1 MTSPARA
8 PRPTPR
14 RQAVPARPVRPDLRV
29 VGPPTRRSRA
39 GVGVVASALVV
50 FVALFVAAVAHS
62 LVVTSQVHLDRV
74 GVKVRA
80 EQEQLQ
86 REKLRLATYQ
96 SPERITREAARL
108 GMVPADE
115 QNWLSPGAGSQAV
128 VTGELATPSTTP
140 GSTSDS
146 TTSDSTTDSSSLPK
160 NSSSSSS
167 SSGGELAASTASN
180 R

>member
-29 VGPPTRRSRA
+29 VGPPVRRSRA
-39 GVGVVASALVV
+39 GVGVIASALVV

-74 GVKVRA
+74 GVKVRT
-80 EQEQLQ
+80 EQELLQ

-115 QNWLSPGAGSQAV
+115 QNWLSPGAGSHAV
-128 VTGELATPSTTP
+128 VTGDLASPTTTP
-140 GSTSDS
+140 D
-146 TTSDSTTDSSSLPK
+146 TTSHDTTDSSSVPK
-160 NSSSSSS
+160 TSSSSS
-167 SSGGELAASTASN
+167 SSGDELAASTVSH